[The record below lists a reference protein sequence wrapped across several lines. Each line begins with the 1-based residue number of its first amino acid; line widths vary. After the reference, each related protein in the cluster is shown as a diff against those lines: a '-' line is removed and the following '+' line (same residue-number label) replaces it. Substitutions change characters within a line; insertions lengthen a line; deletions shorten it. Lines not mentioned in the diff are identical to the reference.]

1 MAFFTMA
8 GSSLANLFKKPAT
21 LLYPVEK
28 RAFFQTTRGHVEI
41 AIETCIYCG
50 LCAKKCPTS
59 AIQVQREAK
68 TWEID
73 RLKCIAC
80 GNCCEACPKQCLS
93 MDNAYS
99 QPVTAMEKAHTR
111 EVAKGA

>member
-1 MAFFTMA
+1 MAFFSMA
-8 GSSLANLFKKPAT
+8 GSTIANLFKKPAT
-21 LLYPVEK
+21 RLYPAVAAK
-28 RAFFQTTRGHVEI
+28 SSPNTRGHV
-41 AIETCIYCG
+41 AIEVSQCVFCG
-50 LCAKKCPTS
+50 ICRKKCPTL
-59 AIQVQREAK
+59 AIKVDREAK
-68 TWEID
+68 TWEIE

-99 QPVTAMEKAHTR
+99 RPVSSLELRQTH